1 MEKEKMSKKFKI
13 LILVL
18 FILFVIITII
28 GFVVFSK
35 NREKVVTEDKKGGNV
50 TLNYSSDVK
59 FLNITNAVP
68 VTDAVAVTSNTDGSY
83 FDFSVDT
90 EIKDAKDV
98 VYELS
103 VKKVSGNVNLN
114 DIKIY
119 LEKEDSG
126 TFNSI
131 MEPTIFKEEKKKTDI
146 GTEKGNMILVKQK
159 NTKST
164 IDNYR
169 IRTWVSETS
178 LVTGANYKLEINIVA
193 KAE

>member
-50 TLNYSSDVK
+50 TLNYSSDVN
-59 FLNITNAVP
+59 FLNFTNAVP
-68 VTDAVAVTSNTDGSY
+68 VTDAVAVTLNTDGSY

-126 TFNSI
+126 TYNSI

>member
-1 MEKEKMSKKFKI
+1 MEKERISNKIKI
-13 LILVL
+13 LIIVLCIL
-18 FILFVIITII
+18 FIIITII
-28 GFVVFSK
+28 GFIIFSK
-35 NREKVVTEDKKGGNV
+35 NREKVVNEEKKGGNV
-50 TLNYSSDVK
+50 TLNYSSDVNY
-59 FLNITNAVP
+59 LNITNASP
-68 VTDAVAVTSNTDGSY
+68 VIDAVAVTSNSDGSY

-90 EIKDAKDV
+90 EIKDAKSV

-103 VKKVSGNVNLN
+103 IKKISGNVNLN

-126 TFNSI
+126 TYNSI
-131 MEPTIFKEEKKKTDI
+131 MQPTIFKELKKKTDI
-146 GTEKGNMILVKQK
+146 GTEKGSMVLLKQK
-159 NTKST
+159 RTKNTV
-164 IDNYR
+164 DNYR

>member
-50 TLNYSSDVK
+50 TLNYSSDVN

-103 VKKVSGNVNLN
+103 VKKVSGNDNLN

-126 TFNSI
+126 TYNSI

>member
-1 MEKEKMSKKFKI
+1 MEKEKMSKNFKI

-50 TLNYSSDVK
+50 TLNYSSDVN

>member
-1 MEKEKMSKKFKI
+1 MEKENMSKKFKI

-18 FILFVIITII
+18 FIIFVIISVI
-28 GFVVFSK
+28 GFVIFSN
-35 NREKVVTEDKKGGNV
+35 NREKVVNEEKKGGNV
-50 TLNYSSDVK
+50 TLNYSSDVN
-59 FLNITNAVP
+59 FLNITNAGP
-68 VTDAVAVTSNTDGSY
+68 VTDAVAVTSSSDGSY

-126 TFNSI
+126 TYNSLL
-131 MEPTIFKEEKKKTDI
+131 EPTFFKEQKKKTDV
-146 GTEKGNMILVKQK
+146 GTEKGSMVLVKQRRTK
-159 NTKST
+159 NT

-169 IRTWVSETS
+169 IRTWISETS
-178 LVTGANYKLEINIVA
+178 LVTVANYKLEINIVA

>member
-1 MEKEKMSKKFKI
+1 MEKESMSKKFKI

-18 FILFVIITII
+18 FIIFVIITII

-50 TLNYSSDVK
+50 TLNYSSDVN
-59 FLNITNAVP
+59 FLNITNASS
-68 VTDAVAVTSNTDGSY
+68 VTDAVAVTSNSDGSY

-90 EIKDAKDV
+90 EIKDAKEV

-103 VKKVSGNVNLN
+103 VKKISGNVNFN

-119 LEKEDSG
+119 LEKEDRG
-126 TFNSI
+126 TYNSI
-131 MEPTIFKEEKKKTDI
+131 LEPTIFKGQKKKTDI
-146 GTEKGNMILVKQK
+146 GTEKGNMVLVKQK
-159 NTKST
+159 RTKST

-178 LVTGANYKLEINIVA
+178 LVTSANYKLEINIVA

>member
-1 MEKEKMSKKFKI
+1 MEKEKMSKNFKI

-50 TLNYSSDVK
+50 TLNYSSDVN

-126 TFNSI
+126 TYNSI

>member
-18 FILFVIITII
+18 FIIFVIITII

-50 TLNYSSDVK
+50 TLNYSSDVN

-126 TFNSI
+126 TYNSI